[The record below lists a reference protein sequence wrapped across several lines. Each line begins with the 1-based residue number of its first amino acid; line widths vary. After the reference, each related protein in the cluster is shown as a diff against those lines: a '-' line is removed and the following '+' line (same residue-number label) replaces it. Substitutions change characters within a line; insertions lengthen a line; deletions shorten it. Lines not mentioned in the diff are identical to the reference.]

1 MGAISLI
8 PRTMVNGYLRALRI
22 PVSAAERLARQQGN
36 ESWPPSLAF
45 ERFEAKVEGAAG
57 VVLRDDELLQSA
69 TLREAKIAKLQ
80 EARTLKAASDVERGN
95 ARDKQRKREA
105 EITTQRGKAARVAAE
120 RKRAIDNEAE
130 RKKRDAEHEAAKKQH
145 AVKSQERAQKEV
157 IERRER
163 ATKAAAL
170 DAESEA
176 LDLTDEALEAR
187 EKVDLID
194 KTLEGNK
201 EARKTG

>member
-22 PVSAAERLARQQGN
+22 PVSAAERLARQQDN

-80 EARTLKAASDVERGN
+80 EARTLKAASDVEREN

-105 EITTQRGKAARVAAE
+105 EITAQRGKAARVAAE

-130 RKKRDAEHEAAKKQH
+130 LKKRDAEHEAAKKQR

-170 DAESEA
+170 DAEAEA